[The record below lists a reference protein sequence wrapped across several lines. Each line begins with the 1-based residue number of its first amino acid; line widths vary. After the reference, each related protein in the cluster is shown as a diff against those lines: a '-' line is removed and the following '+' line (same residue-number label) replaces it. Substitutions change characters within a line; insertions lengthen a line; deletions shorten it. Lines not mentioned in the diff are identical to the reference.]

1 MKKVGYFFFAF
12 VPFLAVQAIQ
22 IVALC
27 FMIGS
32 SVITESLVGHSLF
45 PSRSISDRLNT
56 LWLTTDF
63 NMMIMLLYSIITII
77 IFSMWYYAGFGGNF
91 LPSPKKTFHPLMIL
105 GILFLVP
112 GAQFAANYIVMGISF
127 VRPDWISQYEQLFEA
142 SGITTVTVITFI
154 YSVITGPI
162 CEELIFRGMTMNAF
176 KKAIPFWA
184 ANIMQAILFG
194 IFHMNWVQG
203 IYAFALGLLLGYV
216 CEKGNSIYYSIGL
229 HILFNFWGTVVSQF
243 LIIDDTVAAAV
254 IILIITIVSLAVGFV
269 LFESGRRI
277 LRRKAVTA

>member
-63 NMMIMLLYSIITII
+63 NMMIMLLYSVITII

-105 GILFLVP
+105 GILFLIP

-127 VRPDWISQYEQLFEA
+127 VRPDWISEYEQLFEA

-176 KKAIPFWA
+176 KRAIPFWA

-194 IFHMNWVQG
+194 I
-203 IYAFALGLLLGYV
+203 
-216 CEKGNSIYYSIGL
+216 
-229 HILFNFWGTVVSQF
+229 
-243 LIIDDTVAAAV
+243 
-254 IILIITIVSLAVGFV
+254 
-269 LFESGRRI
+269 
-277 LRRKAVTA
+277 